1 MLVLVHMS
9 RAVTDVAV
17 TDVAVTDIAVTDVA
31 VTDVAVTGVA
41 RPSALIVSRQHV
53 AP

>member
-17 TDVAVTDIAVTDVA
+17 TDVAVTDVA

-41 RPSALIVSRQHV
+41 RPSALVVSRQHV